1 MEEQPGYMAKA
12 ANLSCTHTLDTP
24 EVFAM
29 DINEAS
35 ASSLAKHGISRW
47 KRTLPNRDGIPPG
60 TTRITLQQRNLLHA
74 IIQTG
79 SF

>member
-1 MEEQPGYMAKA
+1 
-12 ANLSCTHTLDTP
+12 
-24 EVFAM
+24 M

-35 ASSLAKHGISRW
+35 ASSLAKHGIARW
-47 KRTLPNRDGIPPG
+47 KRTQPNRDGIPPG